1 MRISN
6 TLRRDPSGT
15 KGLTRRYE
23 GQLVYLFRNF
33 KSSVIMFFNDGSRY
47 LAEPIP
53 IQEVSTNTLL
63 RVNAL
68 IMQTVIAPG
77 RQVTDD
83 NSQKACATGAQKA
96 SLFLKQVG
104 IASPPELTYMDTNL
118 VAVIQ
123 QRNYAALHGITD
135 EMGKKIANVLTDDIL
150 KGKGADSI
158 ARDINDQVEGVGIT
172 RAKTMARTET
182 MYAYNSTA
190 TARYE
195 AHGITEEEWLTTAD
209 ELTCDICAP
218 KDGQKYPIGT
228 EDCPAHPN
236 CRCTKLPVI
245 PEVD

>member
-33 KSSVIMFFNDGSRY
+33 KSAVIMFFNDGSRY

-53 IQEVSTNTLL
+53 IQEVSTSTLL

-68 IMQTVIAPG
+68 IMQTVIGPG

-83 NSQKACATGAQKA
+83 NSKKACATGAQKA

-104 IASPPELTYMDTNL
+104 IVSPPELSAMDANL
-118 VAVIQ
+118 VALIQ
-123 QRNYAALHGITD
+123 QKNYASLHGITD
-135 EMGKKIANVLTDDIL
+135 EMGKKIANVLIDDII
-150 KGKGADSI
+150 KGEGAEQI
-158 ARDINDQVEGVGIT
+158 ARDINAQVEIGID
-172 RAKTMARTET
+172 RAKVMARTET

-190 TARYE
+190 TDRYKKF
-195 AHGITEEEWLTTAD
+195 GITEEEWLATAD

-218 KDGQKYPIGT
+218 KDGKKYPIGT

-236 CRCTKLPVI
+236 CRCVKLPVI
-245 PEVD
+245 PEVS